1 MNIEQVA
8 VNIHIP
14 INEAC
19 IVAMQPFIRFQT
31 PIQEPFRWSIDKV
44 NDQLNAITRTLDLA
58 QNGFGG
64 RVANFTLFPEY
75 SIPGLAGATIIDERI
90 SDEAWA
96 NESIIIAGIHGL
108 DKVEY
113 SALCQ
118 QLETTVSPAN
128 SPDSVR
134 DDQWVNCCITWIK
147 DQNGR
152 VHKWVQPKIKPAW
165 LEVSASCQ
173 DMFCGSTVYVF
184 KARYSNDF
192 PCNFFTLICY
202 DWVAADA
209 CPGSTVCNEVL
220 NQLNR
225 KWRRRPAALDLVFV
239 IQHNP
244 GTNHTS
250 FLNSTYH
257 FLTNSIDYPFVQR
270 KEAVV
275 LHANTAVSIQP
286 ARGGF
291 GAFTSCVF
299 SPSVQLD
306 FSSCRPTICMQPN
319 ILRGSDI
326 LLRCKDVVFREMGEC
341 THLFKVRIPR
351 FVVPDATDRTPPLH
365 DAKVYALTE
374 VDDPRLSGAAVPAA
388 LKWINDSLDCVESLA
403 INAFEGC
410 SLNAEAESV
419 QPMVIS
425 KIRILDGQTAANHIN
440 WAACSLSHGVES
452 RSVKHQQ
459 NADVWGQS
467 EMDALEHLIHSLTS
481 LGLIYNLEITNSLL
495 HGSLNSDTACVQ
507 IVAIRGETYTDCRRH
522 YDEAIP
528 NSGVDPVLV
537 ITRDRANL
545 KPTLKEYSKFYEAD
559 KEQGLAFLDYQSLV
573 TFCREAEDKETL
585 RRNLDD
591 FIPGERRII

>member
-1 MNIEQVA
+1 MKIEQVT

-14 INEAC
+14 FNEVC
-19 IVAMQPFIRFQT
+19 IVAMQPFIQFLT
-31 PIQEPFRWSIDKV
+31 PIQEPFRWSSDKV
-44 NDQLNAITRTLDLA
+44 NDQLIAISRTLDLA
-58 QNGFGG
+58 QNGFEGK
-64 RVANFTLFPEY
+64 VANFTLFPEY
-75 SIPGLAGATIIDERI
+75 SIPGLDGAIVIDDRI
-90 SDEAWA
+90 SDVGWA
-96 NESIIIAGIHGL
+96 NESVIIAGIHGL
-108 DKVEY
+108 DKGEY
-113 SALCQ
+113 TALCG
-118 QLETTVSPAN
+118 QLEANVSPAN
-128 SPDSVR
+128 SSESVH

-147 DQNGR
+147 DQDGT

-165 LEVSASCQ
+165 LEVSAPCK

-184 KARYSNDF
+184 NARYSNDF

-209 CPGSTVCNEVL
+209 SPGSTVCNEVL
-220 NQLNR
+220 NQLNSE
-225 KWRRRPAALDLVFV
+225 WHGVPTPLHWVFV

-244 GTNHTS
+244 GPNHSS
-250 FLNSTYH
+250 FLSSTYR
-257 FLTNSIDYPFVQR
+257 FLTNSIDYPFVERQ
-270 KEAVV
+270 EAVV

-286 ARGGF
+286 KRSGH

-306 FSSCRPTICMQPN
+306 FTSCRPTICMQPN

-341 THLFKVRIPR
+341 IHLFKVRIPH
-351 FVVPDATDRTPPLH
+351 FVVADATDRTPPLL

-388 LKWINDSLDCVESLA
+388 LKWINDSLDCVDSLA
-403 INAFEGC
+403 TNALEGC
-410 SLNAEAESV
+410 PLNAEAESV
-419 QPMVIS
+419 QPIMIS
-425 KIRILDGQTAANHIN
+425 KIRGLDGQTAANHIN
-440 WAACSLSHGVES
+440 WATCSFSHGVES
-452 RSVKHQQ
+452 RNVKRQQ
-459 NADVWGQS
+459 NADVWGQP
-467 EMDALEHLIHSLTS
+467 EMDALEHLIHALTS
-481 LGLIYNLEITNSLL
+481 LGLTYNLEIANSLL

-545 KPTLKEYSKFYEAD
+545 KPTPKEYSKFCEAD
-559 KEQGLAFLDYQSLV
+559 KEHGLVFLDYQRLV
-573 TFCREAEDKETL
+573 TFCREAEDTETL
-585 RRNLDD
+585 RRVS
-591 FIPGERRII
+591 